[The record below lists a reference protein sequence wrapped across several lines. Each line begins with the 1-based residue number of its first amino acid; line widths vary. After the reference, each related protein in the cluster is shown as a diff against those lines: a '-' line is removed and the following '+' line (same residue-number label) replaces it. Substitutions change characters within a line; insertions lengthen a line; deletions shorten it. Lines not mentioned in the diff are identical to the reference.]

1 MRHCTGLPLRR
12 ALILTVT
19 LCGLA
24 AGLTAT
30 PASAYPDRVG
40 AVSLDGACEGQLLK
54 LHNDARV
61 AANLPRLREDPAFD
75 QVTRA
80 YAERLASTRT
90 LVHNPDFA
98 KQIGPL
104 LPSWY
109 TMGEN
114 VGYGRDAAELHN
126 AYMNSAG
133 HKANILSTRYQRIA
147 IGCYRDVNGRAW
159 TAVNFV
165 GSLNG
170 ISERVP
176 APFHSAGDAVA
187 RLRWWTL
194 GASPSNAAVEA
205 DAGRLLRGETTLP
218 AYAVSLT
225 NTTTHNETV
234 RPVTRLYYA
243 VFLREPDAGGLDY
256 WIRLNQA
263 GHRLEDIATMFAESA
278 EFRTAYGS
286 LSNSAFV
293 QLVYRNVLER
303 APDAGGLAYWT
314 DLVNRGMSRGRMLM
328 GFSESAEFRTKTHA
342 DVTVSWAFIQL
353 LGRVPTSTE
362 RLTWT
367 TALDGGG
374 SVDTLIDNL
383 ARSRPFAAR
392 AAAHTY

>member
-1 MRHCTGLPLRR
+1 MRLLAASPVRR
-12 ALILTVT
+12 FTALSVTV
-19 LCGLA
+19 LSLAVGLA
-24 AGLTAT
+24 AT

-61 AANLPRLREDPAFD
+61 AAQLPKLREDPAFD

-80 YAERLASTRT
+80 YAERLATTRV
-90 LVHNPDFA
+90 LAHNPSFSQ
-98 KQIGPL
+98 QIGPL

-114 VGYGRDAAELHN
+114 VGYGRDAAEQHT

-133 HKANILSTRYQRIA
+133 HRANILSTRYQRIA

-165 GSLNG
+165 GSLSA
-170 ISERVP
+170 IPERVP

-194 GASPSNAAVEA
+194 GASPSNAVVEA

-225 NTTTHNETV
+225 NTSTHNETV

-243 VFLREPDAGGLDY
+243 VFRREPDAGGLNY
-256 WIRLNQA
+256 WVRLNQA
-263 GHRLEDIATMFAESA
+263 GHRLENIATMFAESP

-286 LSNSAFV
+286 LSNAAFV

-314 DLVNRGMSRGRMLM
+314 DLVNRGMSRGRLLM
-328 GFSESAEFRTKTHA
+328 GFSESVEYTDKTFA
-342 DVTVSWAFIQL
+342 DVTVSWAYIQM
-353 LGRVPTSTE
+353 LGRVPTSSE
-362 RLTWT
+362 RLLWT
-367 TALDGGG
+367 TALNNGG
-374 SVDTLIDNL
+374 SVNTLIDSL
-383 ARSRPFAAR
+383 VRSQPFVAR
-392 AAAHTY
+392 ATAHTY